1 MKRLSVYIRLSWQN
15 ILRHKGY
22 SFFVVFGAAISFAF
36 ITVLMQIY
44 YTVDFDRPP
53 FSEAGRIV
61 EMGTFH
67 DYEGKTVPSLRDS
80 EMPDFAGRFYDMESY
95 AMLSSQISNI
105 YIGDVLHPL
114 SLYFTNPGFWD
125 VFDFRFI
132 DGRPFNASDVGN
144 GSRVAVI
151 EKKLA
156 QDLFGSPDVVGRGME
171 YLGSTFTIIGVVDS
185 FTEFSSD
192 GNGLGNIWIPNIF
205 NEKLSNGSPSDLYLL
220 FSRDIGADEIR
231 NEVSSCVT
239 SYFNER
245 DTRVD
250 IRPESVRT
258 LHDRRDDGWFFSWG
272 IWGIL
277 FILILVPS
285 VNIVSLSAANAY
297 SRLHETSVC
306 RALGATS
313 SSAFTSLMT
322 EHSILVF
329 IGVIIGILLV
339 YPLAAALNA
348 ALDAGAFGTALFSG
362 LDVPVI
368 VMFVLP
374 VFVLFSLLS
383 GGLPAWRISRKNI
396 ADSLKGNVEL

>member
-144 GSRVAVI
+144 GSRVAVTG
-151 EKKLA
+151 
-156 QDLFGSPDVVGRGME
+156 QYMD
-171 YLGSTFTIIGVVDS
+171 
-185 FTEFSSD
+185 
-192 GNGLGNIWIPNIF
+192 
-205 NEKLSNGSPSDLYLL
+205 
-220 FSRDIGADEIR
+220 
-231 NEVSSCVT
+231 
-239 SYFNER
+239 
-245 DTRVD
+245 
-250 IRPESVRT
+250 
-258 LHDRRDDGWFFSWG
+258 
-272 IWGIL
+272 
-277 FILILVPS
+277 
-285 VNIVSLSAANAY
+285 
-297 SRLHETSVC
+297 
-306 RALGATS
+306 
-313 SSAFTSLMT
+313 T
-322 EHSILVF
+322 EHLQ
-329 IGVIIGILLV
+329 
-339 YPLAAALNA
+339 
-348 ALDAGAFGTALFSG
+348 
-362 LDVPVI
+362 
-368 VMFVLP
+368 
-374 VFVLFSLLS
+374 
-383 GGLPAWRISRKNI
+383 RKT
-396 ADSLKGNVEL
+396 LR